1 MYPFDYSHTGVRGGP
16 APCAPRWGCVWPCI
30 APCSLDRQKKMRSAV
45 RLRSSSRFSARLGS
59 SGRSRDAPGML
70 QGSIFKAEM
79 MVSSTF
85 VAWGMHASARPPDP
99 HETLRGRMNF
109 KLRACCE
116 GPNIGRKLASKA
128 ARRRVH
134 AGNAIGKGPEATQ
147 EGQLG
152 ARDCQLGAPNTR
164 RGGQDGQFGGQ
175 DSPTWRSEDIPSA
188 SRCVPE
194 PARVPKPP
202 KIEIS
207 SIFHRFSI
215 DFSTIFAHC
224 ARPSDC
230 AKRFFFAQLTAFD

>member
-1 MYPFDYSHTGVRGGP
+1 MPEAY
-16 APCAPRWGCVWPCI
+16 
-30 APCSLDRQKKMRSAV
+30 
-45 RLRSSSRFSARLGS
+45 
-59 SGRSRDAPGML
+59 
-70 QGSIFKAEM
+70 
-79 MVSSTF
+79 
-85 VAWGMHASARPPDP
+85 
-99 HETLRGRMNF
+99 ETLRGRMNF

-152 ARDCQLGAPNTR
+152 ARDSQLGAPNTR

>member
-1 MYPFDYSHTGVRGGP
+1 MSALF
-16 APCAPRWGCVWPCI
+16 
-30 APCSLDRQKKMRSAV
+30 RSS
-45 RLRSSSRFSARLGS
+45 RPILRSTRPLGELPGSISEAETFPFSA
-59 SGRSRDAPGML
+59 
-70 QGSIFKAEM
+70 
-79 MVSSTF
+79 F
-85 VAWGMHASARPPDP
+85 VASKGPVAARPPDP
-99 HETLRGRMNF
+99 HETPRGRMNF

>member
-1 MYPFDYSHTGVRGGP
+1 
-16 APCAPRWGCVWPCI
+16 
-30 APCSLDRQKKMRSAV
+30 MRSAV

-70 QGSIFKAEM
+70 QGSIFEAEM

-152 ARDCQLGAPNTR
+152 ARDCQLGAPNR
-164 RGGQDGQFGGQ
+164 RQGGQDGQLGGQ
-175 DSPTWRSEDIPSA
+175 DGPTWRSEAVPNA
-188 SRCVPE
+188 SRCLPE
-194 PARVPKPP
+194 PAPSAQAAQNQNF
-202 KIEIS
+202 IDFS
-207 SIFHRFSI
+207 SIF
-215 DFSTIFAHC
+215 D
-224 ARPSDC
+224 
-230 AKRFFFAQLTAFD
+230 

>member
-1 MYPFDYSHTGVRGGP
+1 
-16 APCAPRWGCVWPCI
+16 
-30 APCSLDRQKKMRSAV
+30 
-45 RLRSSSRFSARLGS
+45 
-59 SGRSRDAPGML
+59 ML

-99 HETLRGRMNF
+99 HETLRGRTNF

-116 GPNIGRKLASKA
+116 GPNIGQKLTSNA
-128 ARRRVH
+128 ARRRVG
-134 AGNAIGKGPEATQ
+134 AGNAIDKGPEATQ

-207 SIFHRFSI
+207 SFFHRFSI